1 MSDRTIIIAEAG
13 VNHNGSME
21 MAKAMVDV
29 AADAGVDYIK
39 FQTFKSELLVTS
51 QAQQADYQKRQAKE
65 EDNSQLSMLRKLE
78 LSEENHYE
86 LIDYCN
92 ERGVKFLSTAF
103 DFKSLEFLS
112 FLNLDFWKIPSGEI
126 TNYPYLKKIAQTHL
140 PVVMSTGMCTNEDIE
155 RALNVIVNNGVF
167 IKDII
172 LLHCNTQYPTP
183 YSDVNLRAM
192 AEMRERF
199 GVKVG
204 YSDHTEG
211 IDVPIAAVAL
221 GASVIEKHFTL
232 DRTLPGP
239 DHRASLEPH
248 ELKRMVEAIRNVET
262 ALGRANKQVTSSESV
277 NIIAARKSIVASTKI
292 QQGELFTE
300 DNLTV
305 KRPGNGLSPMLWDE
319 VIGKTA
325 YRDFNVDELIE
336 LKNQDV

>member
-1 MSDRTIIIAEAG
+1 
-13 VNHNGSME
+13 
-21 MAKAMVDV
+21 
-29 AADAGVDYIK
+29 
-39 FQTFKSELLVTS
+39 
-51 QAQQADYQKRQAKE
+51 
-65 EDNSQLSMLRKLE
+65 
-78 LSEENHYE
+78 
-86 LIDYCN
+86 
-92 ERGVKFLSTAF
+92 LSTAF

-112 FLNLDFWKIPSGEI
+112 SLNLDFWKIPSGEI

-155 RALNVIVNNGVF
+155 RALNVIVNNGVS

-192 AEMRERF
+192 AEMSERF

-292 QQGELFTE
+292 KKGELLTE

>member
-112 FLNLDFWKIPSGEI
+112 SLNLDFWKIPSGEI

-155 RALNVIVNNGVF
+155 RALNVIVNNGVS

-221 GASVIEKHFTL
+221 GACVIEKHFTL

-305 KRPGNGLSPMLWDE
+305 KRPGNGLSPMLWEE

>member
-51 QAQQADYQKRQAKE
+51 QAQQADYQKKQAKE

-112 FLNLDFWKIPSGEI
+112 SLNLDFWKIPSGEI

-155 RALNVIVNNGVF
+155 RALNVIVNNGVS

-248 ELKRMVEAIRNVET
+248 ELKRMVEAIRNQ
-262 ALGRANKQVTSSESV
+262 ALAAQAVAEERALLLRQ
-277 NIIAARKSIVASTKI
+277 R
-292 QQGELFTE
+292 
-300 DNLTV
+300 
-305 KRPGNGLSPMLWDE
+305 
-319 VIGKTA
+319 
-325 YRDFNVDELIE
+325 
-336 LKNQDV
+336 

>member
-103 DFKSLEFLS
+103 DIKSLEFLS
-112 FLNLDFWKIPSGEI
+112 SLNLDFWKIPSGEV

-140 PVVMSTGMCTNEDIE
+140 PIVMSTGMCTNEEIE
-155 RALNVIVNNGVF
+155 RALNVIVNNGVS

-192 AEMRERF
+192 AEMSERF

-221 GASVIEKHFTL
+221 GACVIEKHFTL

>member
-112 FLNLDFWKIPSGEI
+112 SLNLDFWKIPSGEI

-155 RALNVIVNNGVF
+155 RALNVIVNNGVS

-183 YSDVNLRAM
+183 FSDVNLRAM
-192 AEMRERF
+192 AEMSERF

-221 GASVIEKHFTL
+221 GACVIEKHFTL

>member
-112 FLNLDFWKIPSGEI
+112 SLNLDFWKIPSGEI

-155 RALNVIVNNGVF
+155 RALNVIVNNGVS

-192 AEMRERF
+192 AEMSERF

-221 GASVIEKHFTL
+221 GACVIEKHFTL

-305 KRPGNGLSPMLWDE
+305 KRPGNGLSPMMWDE

-325 YRDFNVDELIE
+325 CRDFNVDELIE

>member
-51 QAQQADYQKRQAKE
+51 QAQQADYQKKQAKE

-112 FLNLDFWKIPSGEI
+112 SLNLDFWKIPSGEI

-155 RALNVIVNNGVF
+155 RALNVIVKNGVS

-192 AEMRERF
+192 EEMRELF

-239 DHRASLEPH
+239 DHKASLEPH

-262 ALGRANKQVTSSESV
+262 ALGCADKHVTSSESV
-277 NIIAARKSIVASTKI
+277 NIIAVRKSIVASTKI
-292 QQGELFTE
+292 KKGELFTE

>member
-51 QAQQADYQKRQAKE
+51 QAQQADYQKKQAKE

-112 FLNLDFWKIPSGEI
+112 SLNLDFWKIPSGEI

-155 RALNVIVNNGVF
+155 RALNVIVNNGVS

-221 GASVIEKHFTL
+221 GACVIEKHFTL

-277 NIIAARKSIVASTKI
+277 NFIAA
-292 QQGELFTE
+292 
-300 DNLTV
+300 
-305 KRPGNGLSPMLWDE
+305 
-319 VIGKTA
+319 
-325 YRDFNVDELIE
+325 
-336 LKNQDV
+336 

>member
-112 FLNLDFWKIPSGEI
+112 SLNLDFWKIPSGEI

-155 RALNVIVNNGVF
+155 RALNVIVNNGVS

-192 AEMRERF
+192 AEMSERF

>member
-51 QAQQADYQKRQAKE
+51 QAQQADYQKKQAKE

-112 FLNLDFWKIPSGEI
+112 SLNLDFWKIPSGEI

-155 RALNVIVNNGVF
+155 RALNVIVNNGVS

-183 YSDVNLRAM
+183 FSDVNLRAM
-192 AEMRERF
+192 AEMSERF

-221 GASVIEKHFTL
+221 GACVIEKHFTL

-305 KRPGNGLSPMLWDE
+305 KRPGNGLSPMLWEE

>member
-51 QAQQADYQKRQAKE
+51 QAQQADYQKKQAKE

-103 DFKSLEFLS
+103 DFMSLEFLS
-112 FLNLDFWKIPSGEI
+112 SLNLDFWKIPSGEI

-155 RALNVIVNNGVF
+155 RALNVIVNNGVS

-192 AEMRERF
+192 AEMSERF

-221 GASVIEKHFTL
+221 GACVIEKHFTL

-239 DHRASLEPH
+239 DHSASLEPH

>member
-51 QAQQADYQKRQAKE
+51 QAQQADYQKKQAKE

-155 RALNVIVNNGVF
+155 RALNVIVNNGVS

-221 GASVIEKHFTL
+221 GACVIEKHFTL

-292 QQGELFTE
+292 KQGELFTE

>member
-51 QAQQADYQKRQAKE
+51 QAQQADYQKKQAKE

-112 FLNLDFWKIPSGEI
+112 SLNLDFWKIPSGEI

-140 PVVMSTGMCTNEDIE
+140 PVVISTGMCTNEDIE
-155 RALNVIVNNGVF
+155 RALNVIVNNGVS

-192 AEMRERF
+192 AEMSERF

-221 GASVIEKHFTL
+221 GACVIEKHFTL

>member
-51 QAQQADYQKRQAKE
+51 QAQQADYQKKQAKE

-112 FLNLDFWKIPSGEI
+112 SLNLDFWKIPSGEI

-155 RALNVIVNNGVF
+155 RALNVIVNNGVS

-221 GASVIEKHFTL
+221 GACVIEKHFTL

-305 KRPGNGLSPMLWDE
+305 KRPGCGLSPMMWDE

-325 YRDFNVDELIE
+325 CRDFNVDELIE

>member
-112 FLNLDFWKIPSGEI
+112 SLNLDFWKIPSGEI

-155 RALNVIVNNGVF
+155 RALNVIVNNGVS

-221 GASVIEKHFTL
+221 GACVIEKHFTL

>member
-51 QAQQADYQKRQAKE
+51 QAQQADYQKKQAKE

-112 FLNLDFWKIPSGEI
+112 SLNLDFWKIPSGEI

-155 RALNVIVNNGVF
+155 RALNVIVNNGVS

-221 GASVIEKHFTL
+221 GACVIEKHFTL